1 MKYIFLVLAA
11 IIFFGACTSNAKEVI
26 PAAPVSVAD
35 ANKLI
40 KGKRYSTIK
49 LGVLS
54 PFIYDTANPVNWQ
67 IQKED
72 TSKFFRDYA
81 TKQLTF
87 TLIFSNDSACTYF
100 DTDNDKI
107 INGTYSIDNDAK
119 LGYDEEKPGIKL
131 RIKYADSLDFGGVK
145 TAAAMT
151 QSFLIQGIND
161 KELLL
166 QTSRSINNRKLVV
179 WMKQQ

>member
-1 MKYIFLVLAA
+1 MKYLFLALASA
-11 IIFFGACTSNAKEVI
+11 ILFGACTSNTKEVI
-26 PAAPVSVAD
+26 PAAPASVTD

-40 KGKRYSTIK
+40 KGKKYSTVK

-81 TKQLTF
+81 AKQLAF
-87 TLIFSNDSACTYF
+87 TLIFNNDSVCTYF

-107 INGTYSIDNDAK
+107 INAIYSVDNDAK
-119 LGYDEEKPGIKL
+119 LGYEEEKPGIKL

-145 TAAAMT
+145 TPAAMT